1 MRINLDGT
9 VFSHRKIRPA
19 EPQRFSRHSSAT
31 NKKGRSIWNVLF
43 CWWSSPIKIR
53 IPCRRALV
61 KRDRPRSMRIIVGQ
75 DRFILEHDEVE
86 GATSFALSSTTTGTT
101 PAADRRPISHIIY
114 GTLYRGKIM
123 PAQRRAVPSSC
134 AWTYVRCT
142 GAHTDPTRPARSC
155 SGVQSSCE

>member
-1 MRINLDGT
+1 MSVEIFC
-9 VFSHRKIRPA
+9 VSHRKIRPA

-43 CWWSSPIKIR
+43 CWWSSRIKIR

-86 GATSFALSSTTTGTT
+86 GAASFALSSTTTGTT
-101 PAADRRPISHIIY
+101 PAADRRLISHIIY
-114 GTLYRGKIM
+114 VTLYRGKNYTCTTSGCSFILRM
-123 PAQRRAVPSSC
+123 DICALHRRSYRSHSSC
-134 AWTYVRCT
+134 TVLQWRAK
-142 GAHTDPTRPARSC
+142 
-155 SGVQSSCE
+155 